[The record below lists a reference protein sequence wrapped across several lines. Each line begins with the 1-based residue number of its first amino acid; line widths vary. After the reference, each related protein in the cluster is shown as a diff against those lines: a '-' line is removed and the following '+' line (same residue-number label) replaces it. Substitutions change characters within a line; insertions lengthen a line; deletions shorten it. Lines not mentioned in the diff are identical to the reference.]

1 MSNMPRKLGVI
12 YGPLAPSVGD
22 RAPTRKL
29 GPEGPR
35 GFTSAEAAFS
45 CNLAAHRTTRHYG
58 DRCRHDGSA
67 ERHVWSGTLPRAG
80 MVSVVGLAV
89 VVSYAV
95 MM

>member
-35 GFTSAEAAFS
+35 GFTNRNVDHLHGEDRASRRHCSAVKGTYRWYEP
-45 CNLAAHRTTRHYG
+45 RMTRG
-58 DRCRHDGSA
+58 
-67 ERHVWSGTLPRAG
+67 
-80 MVSVVGLAV
+80 
-89 VVSYAV
+89 
-95 MM
+95 